1 MPQTRRQR
9 GLRATELEKR
19 PNWSLQ
25 NVQTPDAAWKG
36 RARISRLYLLILDD
50 AVARLPPAPT
60 IGSPFQGDL
69 EIGHIQG
76 AFGPYLEC
84 AGRARDG
91 GPARRRRF
99 DSARPKALW
108 MRFST
113 SPSDPKRRRA
123 SLAAA
128 VQKAASRL
136 RTAFVESRRE
146 CFNEGR
152 IWQCWSGTL
161 AHDRDLAG
169 TAVAHLRPD
178 PTLKCPNSRPGLE
191 RPGSGVWTYSRRFRA
206 LYGVRRQSEGRRSRA
221 ATAL

>member
-1 MPQTRRQR
+1 LPVVAPDRRLGDPGIGFVLCLSFTKLFCLRQASGQTIVR
-9 GLRATELEKR
+9 GRVAAADRSPAFQGRELE
-19 PNWSLQ
+19 
-25 NVQTPDAAWKG
+25 
-36 RARISRLYLLILDD
+36 
-50 AVARLPPAPT
+50 
-60 IGSPFQGDL
+60 F
-69 EIGHIQG
+69 GHVQG
-76 AFGPYLEC
+76 AFGPYMEC

-128 VQKAASRL
+128 LQKAASRL
-136 RTAFVESRRE
+136 RTAFVESKRE
-146 CFNEGR
+146 CFKEGR

-169 TAVAHLRPD
+169 TPVAHLRPD
-178 PTLKCPNSRPGLE
+178 PTLKCTNSRA
-191 RPGSGVWTYSRRFRA
+191 RPFKAGNRWRKFQSRRDD
-206 LYGVRRQSEGRRSRA
+206 
-221 ATAL
+221 